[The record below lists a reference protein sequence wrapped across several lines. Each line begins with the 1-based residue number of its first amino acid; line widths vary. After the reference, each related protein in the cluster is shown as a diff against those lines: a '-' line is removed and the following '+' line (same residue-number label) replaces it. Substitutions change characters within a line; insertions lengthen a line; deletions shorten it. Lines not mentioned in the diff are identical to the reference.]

1 MVLAAEWG
9 VGQVLWSMIW
19 FTLFFLWIWLLVA
32 VFADVF
38 RSHDLSGWGKA
49 LWTIFVIVTPFLG
62 VLVYMIA
69 RGHKMNEH
77 ALQAAQ
83 AQDAAARAYIRDTV
97 ATSSPTDELARLADL
112 KAQGVIDENEFQQ
125 MKQKVLTVA

>member
-1 MVLAAEWG
+1 MALAEWG
-9 VGQVLWSMIW
+9 VGQFFWSMIW
-19 FTLFFLWIWLLVA
+19 FTLFFLWIWMLIA

-49 LWTIFVIVTPFLG
+49 LWTLFVIVTPFLG
-62 VLVYMIA
+62 VFVYLIA

-83 AQDAAARAYIRDTV
+83 AQDAAARQYIQETV
-97 ATSSPTDELARLADL
+97 KSTGPA
-112 KAQGVIDENEFQQ
+112 
-125 MKQKVLTVA
+125 